1 MFLIDFV
8 FINEIFECYGN
19 AKIGLFYVLPKS
31 VLLFFSS
38 GAIIYLMTPEVWNY
52 FMMAYSP
59 NAFLMLIAISGKA
72 LISTIPLS
80 G

>member
-8 FINEIFECYGN
+8 FINKIFECYGY
-19 AKIGLFYVLPKS
+19 AKIGIFYVLPKL
-31 VLLFFSS
+31 VLIFSSS

-59 NAFLMLIAISGKA
+59 NAFFMLMAISGKA

>member
-8 FINEIFECYGN
+8 FINEIFECYGY
-19 AKIGLFYVLPKS
+19 AKIGIFYVLPKL
-31 VLLFFSS
+31 VLIFSSS

-52 FMMAYSP
+52 FMMSYSP
-59 NAFLMLIAISGKA
+59 NAFFMLMAISGKA
-72 LISTIPLS
+72 FISTIPLS

>member
-8 FINEIFECYGN
+8 FINEIFECYGS
-19 AKIGLFYVLPKS
+19 AKIEIFYVLPKL
-31 VLLFFSS
+31 VLIFPSS
-38 GAIIYLMTPEVWNY
+38 GVIRYMMTPEEWNY

-59 NAFLMLIAISGKA
+59 NAFFMLMAISGKA

>member
-1 MFLIDFV
+1 MVVIDFV
-8 FINEIFECYGN
+8 FRNEIFECYGS
-19 AKIGLFYVLPKS
+19 AKIEIFYVLPKF

-59 NAFLMLIAISGKA
+59 NAFFMLMAISGKA
-72 LISTIPLS
+72 FISTIPLS

>member
-19 AKIGLFYVLPKS
+19 AKIGLFHVLPKF

-38 GAIIYLMTPEVWNY
+38 GAIIYLVTPEDET
-52 FMMAYSP
+52 
-59 NAFLMLIAISGKA
+59 IS
-72 LISTIPLS
+72 
-80 G
+80 

>member
-1 MFLIDFV
+1 MFFFFFV
-8 FINEIFECYGN
+8 FINEIFECYGS
-19 AKIGLFYVLPKS
+19 AKIEISYVLPKL
-31 VLLFFSS
+31 VLIFSSS

-59 NAFLMLIAISGKA
+59 NAFFMLMAISGKA

>member
-8 FINEIFECYGN
+8 FINEIFECYGS
-19 AKIGLFYVLPKS
+19 AKIEIFYVLPKL
-31 VLLFFSS
+31 VLIFSSS

-72 LISTIPLS
+72 LISTTPLS

>member
-8 FINEIFECYGN
+8 SINEIFECYGN
-19 AKIGLFYVLPKS
+19 AKIGLFYVLPKF

-38 GAIIYLMTPEVWNY
+38 GAIRYMMTPEVWNY

-59 NAFLMLIAISGKA
+59 NAFFMLMAISGKA
-72 LISTIPLS
+72 FISTIPLS